1 MAQPM
6 AKARSITDR
15 TISTTERTRISGFL
29 LEGTIWGHLTPCPGE
44 TQLFRE
50 DTMYNAPM
58 ITVRLPQKKKELE
71 VPGPR
76 RVMDLLAEAGVRPTT
91 VIVTQGKKLL
101 TKDHRV
107 EDGATIDVISV
118 VSGG

>member
-6 AKARSITDR
+6 GKTRSIAYT
-15 TISTTERTRISGFL
+15 TPGNTERTRISCNL
-29 LEGTIWGHLTPCPGE
+29 LGRTGCGYLTPRPGQ
-44 TQLFRE
+44 TQLFGG

-71 VPGPR
+71 LPGPR
-76 RVMDLLAEAGVRPTT
+76 RVMDLLADAGVRPTT
-91 VIVTQGKKLL
+91 VIVSQGRKLL

>member
-1 MAQPM
+1 MQPM
-6 AKARSITDR
+6 AKTRSITHTTHD
-15 TISTTERTRISGFL
+15 ITERTRISGFL
-29 LEGTIWGHLTPCPGE
+29 LWGAIWDHLTPRPGE
-44 TQLFRE
+44 TQLFRG

-58 ITVRLPQKKKELE
+58 ITVRLPQKKTELE
-71 VPGPR
+71 LPGPR
-76 RVMDLLAEAGVRPTT
+76 RVMDLLADAGVRPTT
-91 VIVTQGKKLL
+91 VIVTQGRKLL

>member
-1 MAQPM
+1 M
-6 AKARSITDR
+6 AKARSITDS
-15 TISTTERTRISGFL
+15 TINTTERTRILDFL
-29 LEGTIWGHLTPCPGE
+29 LRGTIWDYLTPRPGE
-44 TQLFRE
+44 TQLFLG
-50 DTMYNAPM
+50 DTMYNASM

-71 VPGPR
+71 IPGPR
-76 RVMDLLAEAGVRPTT
+76 RVMDLLADAGVRPTT

>member
-1 MAQPM
+1 LAQPM
-6 AKARSITDR
+6 AKARNITE
-15 TISTTERTRISGFL
+15 TAHGTTERTRISDFL
-29 LEGTIWGHLTPCPGE
+29 LGGTICEYLTPRPGG
-44 TQLFRE
+44 TQRFRQ
-50 DTMYNAPM
+50 DTMYNATM
-58 ITVRLPQKKKELE
+58 ITVRLPQKKTEL
-71 VPGPR
+71 VLPGPR

-107 EDGATIDVISV
+107 EDGATIDVLSV

>member
-1 MAQPM
+1 M
-6 AKARSITDR
+6 
-15 TISTTERTRISGFL
+15 L
-29 LEGTIWGHLTPCPGE
+29 
-44 TQLFRE
+44 
-50 DTMYNAPM
+50 PM
-58 ITVRLPQKKKELE
+58 ILVRLTQKKQEFE

-76 RVMDLLAEAGVRPTT
+76 RVMDILAQAGVRPTT

-107 EDGATIDVISV
+107 EDGETIDVISV

>member
-1 MAQPM
+1 LIIINAGIPV
-6 AKARSITDR
+6 KKI
-15 TISTTERTRISGFL
+15 ISTGKISGTR
-29 LEGTIWGHLTPCPGE
+29 GN
-44 TQLFRE
+44 
-50 DTMYNAPM
+50 TMYNAPM
-58 ITVRLPQKKKELE
+58 ITVRLPQKKTTFET
-71 VPGPR
+71 PGPR

-91 VIVTQGKKLL
+91 VIVTQERKLL

>member
-1 MAQPM
+1 M
-6 AKARSITDR
+6 AKARSITD
-15 TISTTERTRISGFL
+15 TTLSTTERTRISDFL
-29 LEGTIWGHLTPCPGE
+29 LGGTICGYLTPRPGE
-44 TQLFRE
+44 TQLFRG

-71 VPGPR
+71 LPGPR
-76 RVMDLLAEAGVRPTT
+76 RVMDLLADAGVRPTT

>member
-6 AKARSITDR
+6 EKTRSIKET
-15 TISTTERTRISGFL
+15 TINTMERTRISVFL
-29 LEGTIWGHLTPCPGE
+29 LGENDLGYLTPRPGE
-44 TQLFRE
+44 TQLFRG

-71 VPGPR
+71 FPGPR
-76 RVMDLLAEAGVRPTT
+76 RVMDLLADAGVRPTT
-91 VIVTQGKKLL
+91 VIVTQGRKLL

>member
-1 MAQPM
+1 MGVSYSAPGG
-6 AKARSITDR
+6 D
-15 TISTTERTRISGFL
+15 STVP
-29 LEGTIWGHLTPCPGE
+29 W
-44 TQLFRE
+44 
-50 DTMYNAPM
+50 DTMYNGPM
-58 ITVRLPQKKKELE
+58 ITVRLSQKKKELE
-71 VPGPR
+71 LPGPR

-91 VIVTQGKKLL
+91 VIVTQGRKLL

>member
-1 MAQPM
+1 MVLPAF
-6 AKARSITDR
+6 R
-15 TISTTERTRISGFL
+15 GLNCFV
-29 LEGTIWGHLTPCPGE
+29 GTPCIM
-44 TQLFRE
+44 LS
-50 DTMYNAPM
+50 M
-58 ITVRLPQKKKELE
+58 ITVRLPQKRKELE
-71 VPGPR
+71 LPGPR

-91 VIVTQGKKLL
+91 VIVTQGKHLL

>member
-1 MAQPM
+1 MQPM
-6 AKARSITDR
+6 AKTRSITH
-15 TISTTERTRISGFL
+15 TTLNTTERTRISDSSFG
-29 LEGTIWGHLTPCPGE
+29 GTIWSYLTPRPGE
-44 TQLFRE
+44 TQLFRG
-50 DTMYNAPM
+50 DTRYNASM
-58 ITVRLPQKKKELE
+58 ITVRLSQKKKELE
-71 VPGPR
+71 LPGPR

-91 VIVTQGKKLL
+91 VIVTQGRKLL

>member
-1 MAQPM
+1 M
-6 AKARSITDR
+6 AKARSITDS
-15 TISTTERTRISGFL
+15 TINTTERTRISEFL
-29 LEGTIWGHLTPCPGE
+29 LRKTIWGYLTPRPWE
-44 TQLFRE
+44 TQLFRG

-71 VPGPR
+71 IPGPR
-76 RVMDLLAEAGVRPTT
+76 RVMDLLADAGVRPTT

>member
-1 MAQPM
+1 
-6 AKARSITDR
+6 
-15 TISTTERTRISGFL
+15 
-29 LEGTIWGHLTPCPGE
+29 
-44 TQLFRE
+44 
-50 DTMYNAPM
+50 MYNASM

-71 VPGPR
+71 FPGPR
-76 RVMDLLAEAGVRPTT
+76 RVMDLLADAGVRPTT
-91 VIVTQGKKLL
+91 VIVTQGRKLL

>member
-1 MAQPM
+1 MV
-6 AKARSITDR
+6 
-15 TISTTERTRISGFL
+15 
-29 LEGTIWGHLTPCPGE
+29 
-44 TQLFRE
+44 
-50 DTMYNAPM
+50 PM
-58 ITVRLPQKKKELE
+58 IRVRLPQKKTEFE

-76 RVMDLLAEAGVRPTT
+76 RVMDILAQAGVRPAT

-107 EDGATIDVISV
+107 EDGETIDVLSV

>member
-1 MAQPM
+1 MA
-6 AKARSITDR
+6 RERTSRDR
-15 TISTTERTRISGFL
+15 MHNTTERTRISDFL
-29 LEGTIWGHLTPCPGE
+29 LEGTIWEYLTPRPPG
-44 TQLFRE
+44 TQLFRGN
-50 DTMYNAPM
+50 TMYNNSM

-71 VPGPR
+71 IPGPR

-91 VIVTQGKKLL
+91 VIVTQGRKLL

>member
-1 MAQPM
+1 M

-15 TISTTERTRISGFL
+15 TLGTTERTRISDFL
-29 LEGTIWGHLTPCPGE
+29 LGGSISGYLTPHSRE
-44 TQLFRE
+44 TQLFRG

-58 ITVRLPQKKKELE
+58 ITVRLPQKQKELE
-71 VPGPR
+71 IPGPR
-76 RVMDLLAEAGVRPTT
+76 RVMDLLAEAGMRPTT
-91 VIVTQGKKLL
+91 VIVTQGRKLL